1 MKTAQR
7 LFPNYLTGFLVLLG
21 VGLLIYP
28 QAAAW
33 FAQLNQTELTVEYN
47 KAIENAVPNA
57 REQLAAARAY
67 NDALTTG
74 TLIPANERLPR
85 LAGES
90 SDTVE
95 VNGRTWTYEELLS
108 TKGSP
113 IMARL
118 RIPKI
123 DVDLPVYHG
132 TSDETLLK
140 GAGHLEGTALPV
152 GGASTRSVITAH
164 RGLAEATMFTN
175 LDKVEPGDRFTV
187 EVFGEVLTYE
197 VRDVVV
203 VEPEETEHLSV
214 EAGRD
219 LVTLV
224 TCTPLGINSHRI
236 LVTGSGWCRRR
247 RRIWR
252 RRARNLTCRD
262 SRSGRSSGRS
272 LFSSSPWLSA
282 TAPTVRFRVIRRD
295 GLTSMALT
303 KRGYRKSCGYPK
315 YRAIRRVKASRT
327 TRYLNKQLY

>member
-57 REQLAAARAY
+57 REQLVAARAY

-108 TKGSP
+108 TRGSP

-236 LVTGSGWCRRR
+236 LVTGERVVPTPAEDLAKAGAKSDLPRFPFWAVIGSVTLLLVTVALGHRTYRE
-247 RRIWR
+247 IQSNKA
-252 RRARNLTCRD
+252 RRANCYGADKAWISEELRIFKISCD
-262 SRSGRSSGRS
+262 PAS
-272 LFSSSPWLSA
+272 
-282 TAPTVRFRVIRRD
+282 
-295 GLTSMALT
+295 
-303 KRGYRKSCGYPK
+303 KS
-315 YRAIRRVKASRT
+315 
-327 TRYLNKQLY
+327 